1 MRDLFDD
8 VRRSAPSDAWSKGVT
23 LAREGA
29 VSLDSA
35 DGGEIVAQVTLPG
48 SPLAPRVSLYP
59 EDSAWECDCGSVL
72 DACEHVAAVVIA
84 RRQGIE
90 SKRRRNPLE
99 YRLHRSPEGIRLE
112 RGVEIDSRFQ
122 PIELPLERLS
132 EVLFEASP
140 DDLEIEKALR
150 GNYRGVIDKGA
161 SARVLEALCRARKVT
176 LDGAAIRISPEPLVR
191 PVVVDDVP
199 GGAFVLRF
207 GDSGEVEERFRN
219 GIVLAGGCL
228 RPEVDPDLT
237 GREREE
243 LGRGR
248 IYGIGDVGELV
259 GQVLPSLK
267 GRIPIEVRARE
278 LPEAVRERPRL
289 SLLVER
295 NEATRDA
302 LYVLPRIVYGDPP
315 RARVEG
321 ERLVALGGDVPLR
334 DLEAE
339 RKLEERLSRELGLSV
354 GRGEEL
360 EAEDAIA
367 LVEKLPGLHV
377 GVEGRGHEAFRLHGT
392 LLPRLTLGESDFAVS
407 FETGASRADPAAVL
421 QAFREGRSLVP
432 LLDSGFARLPFDWLE
447 RYGEAI
453 EDLLLAREGAG
464 GVTKALVFDLA
475 RLAEELDAPPPP
487 GFEALRVL
495 AEDFS
500 ELPKAPIS
508 EPLRGQLRDYQKRGV
523 DWLYF
528 LKRAGLGAL
537 LADDMGLGKTVQALS
552 VLGGRSLVVAP
563 TSVLRNWMDEASR
576 FRPELSLCLYHGRD
590 RSLDPEADLTV
601 TSHALLRLDQDL
613 LSSIPWDTVVLDE
626 GQAIRNPDTELAR
639 AAYTLSARFRVSL
652 TGTPIENRLV
662 DLWSQLHFLNPGL
675 LGSLSSFEERTVR
688 PIERG
693 EAEPL
698 TRLRERIRPFFLRRL
713 KREVAPELP
722 PRTESTL
729 TAELSPSERDLYDAL
744 RLSARR
750 DVVEKLE
757 KGGSVLA
764 ALEALLRL
772 RQAACHPSLVPGQE
786 ALSSSKTELLLS
798 ALETAAADEHK
809 SLVFSQWTSMLDLL
823 EPKLGERGHRFVRLD
838 GSTADRAGVVE
849 RFQKDPEVSVFLV
862 SLKAG
867 GVGLN
872 LTAAD
877 HVFLFD
883 PWWNPAVEEQAFDR
897 AHRIGQEKPVFVYRL
912 VAAETVEER
921 ILDFQREKRSLAELA
936 AGCGPSGLTREDLF
950 RLLE

>member
-1 MRDLFDD
+1 
-8 VRRSAPSDAWSKGVT
+8 VT

-29 VSLDSA
+29 VSLESD
-35 DGGEIVAQVTLPG
+35 DGDEIVARVTLPG

-59 EDSAWECDCGSVL
+59 EGSEWECDCGSVL

-112 RGVEIDSRFQ
+112 RGVEIDSCFQ

-140 DDLEIEKALR
+140 EDLEIEKALR

-161 SARVLEALCRARKVT
+161 SPRVLEALSRARNVT
-176 LDGAAIRISPEPLVR
+176 LDGAPVRTSPEPIVR
-191 PVVVDDVP
+191 PVLVDDVP
-199 GGAFVLRF
+199 GGGFVLRF
-207 GDSGEVEERFRN
+207 GESREVEERFRN
-219 GIVLAGGCL
+219 GIALAGDCL

-248 IYGIGDVGELV
+248 IYRREDVGELV

-267 GRIPIEVRARE
+267 GRVPIELRTRE

-289 SLLVER
+289 SLLVR
-295 NEATRDA
+295 RQGDA

-321 ERLVALGGDVPLR
+321 EKLVALGGEVPLR

-339 RKLEERLSRELGLSV
+339 RKLEDRLFRELGLSV

-360 EAEDAIA
+360 EAEEAVA
-367 LVEKLPGLHV
+367 LVEKVSGLEV
-377 GVEGRGHEAFRLHGT
+377 GIEGRAHEEFRLHGT
-392 LLPRLTLGESDFAVS
+392 LLPRLTLRDSDFALS
-407 FETGASRADPAAVL
+407 FETGPHRADAAVVL
-421 QAFREGRSLVP
+421 RGFREGRSLVP
-432 LLDSGFARLPFDWLE
+432 LLDSGFARIPKDWLE

-453 EDLLLAREGAG
+453 EDLLLAREEEGRLK
-464 GVTKALVFDLA
+464 KASLFDLS
-475 RLAEELDAPPPP
+475 RLAEELESPPPP
-487 GFEALRVL
+487 GFEALRAL
-495 AEDFS
+495 TEDFS
-500 ELPKAPIS
+500 ELPPAPIRKT
-508 EPLRGQLRDYQKRGV
+508 LRDQLRDYQKRGV
-523 DWLYF
+523 DWLHF

-537 LADDMGLGKTVQALS
+537 LADDMGLGKTIQALA
-552 VLGGRSLVVAP
+552 VLEGRSLVVAP
-563 TSVLRNWMDEASR
+563 TSVLRNWIQEAKH
-576 FRPELSLCLYHGRD
+576 FRPDLRLCLYYGRE
-590 RSLDPEADLTV
+590 RELDLEADLTV
-601 TSHALLRLDQDL
+601 TSHALLRLDQEL
-613 LSSIPWDTVVLDE
+613 LTSISWDTVVLDE
-626 GQAIRNPDTELAR
+626 AQAIRNPQTDLAR
-639 AAYTLSARFRVSL
+639 AAYALSARFRVSL

-662 DLWSQLHFLNPGL
+662 DLWSQLHFLNPGF
-675 LGSLSSFEERTVR
+675 LGSLSSFEERYVR

-693 EAEPL
+693 EIEPL
-698 TRLRERIRPFFLRRL
+698 SRLRERIHPFFLRRL
-713 KREVAPELP
+713 KRDVAPELP
-722 PRTESTL
+722 PRTESML
-729 TAELSPSERDLYDAL
+729 VAELTSSERDLYDAL
-744 RLSARR
+744 RLAARK

-757 KGGSVLA
+757 RGGTVLA
-764 ALEALLRL
+764 VLEALLRL
-772 RQAACHPSLVPGQE
+772 RQAACHPALVPGQQ
-786 ALSSSKTELLLS
+786 AASSSKTELLLS

-823 EPKLGERGHRFVRLD
+823 EPKLKERGLAFVRLD
-838 GSTADRAGVVE
+838 GSTIDRAGVVD
-849 RFQKDPEVSVFLV
+849 RFQRDPEVSVFLV

-897 AHRIGQEKPVFVYRL
+897 AHRIGQENPVFVYRL

-921 ILDFQREKRSLAELA
+921 ILDLQREKRSLAELA
-936 AGCGPSGLTREDLF
+936 AGGDSSKLTREDLLG
-950 RLLE
+950 LLD